1 VGLRLHRPGRAELRD
16 RPGDDVSLIFPLT
29 FASTIFIPL
38 YKLPHWM
45 QGFANNQ
52 PVSQATDAV
61 RSLMLGYP
69 VGNHVWMSLIW
80 SAGIIAV
87 LAPLAV
93 NQFRKVA

>member
-1 VGLRLHRPGRAELRD
+1 MTFP
-16 RPGDDVSLIFPLT
+16 LIFPLT

>member
-1 VGLRLHRPGRAELRD
+1 
-16 RPGDDVSLIFPLT
+16 LT
-29 FASTIFIPL
+29 FASTVFIPL
-38 YKLPHWM
+38 AFLPTWL
-45 QGFANNQ
+45 QGFARNQ

-61 RSLMLGYP
+61 RALMSGTP
-69 VGNHVWMSLIW
+69 IGNHVWMSLVW